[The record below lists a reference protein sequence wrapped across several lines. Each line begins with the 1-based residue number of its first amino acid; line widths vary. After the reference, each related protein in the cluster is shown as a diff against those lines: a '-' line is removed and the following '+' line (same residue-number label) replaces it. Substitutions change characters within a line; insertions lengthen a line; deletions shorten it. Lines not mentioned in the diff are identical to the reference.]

1 MTSLKNT
8 LALTLVLAGLS
19 LVGCSEAQK
28 DGTQESKDEAVSEMS
43 KVTDKAS
50 DMTDATKEKAGEM
63 VDSVAEEATDLKE
76 AISEESEELMDALSK
91 ESEEMQAAGKEKLK
105 QACIE
110 MKKKTGGDE
119 SEC

>member
-8 LALTLVLAGLS
+8 LALTLVLSGLCLAG
-19 LVGCSEAQK
+19 CTDAQK
-28 DGTQESKDEAVSEMS
+28 DNAQESKDEAVSKMS
-43 KVTDKAS
+43 EATEKAS
-50 DMTDATKEKAGEM
+50 DMADATKEKAGEM
-63 VDSVAEEATDLKE
+63 VDSVAEEATDLKD
-76 AISEESEELMDALSK
+76 ALSEGSEELMDNLSK